1 MSFSIKSAVA
11 PMMKPGLRDVHLAVF
26 LFGFSGLFGK
36 FLLCSPVLIVFGRT
50 VFASLFLLPF
60 FLVAQKDIPAPP
72 AMFLIQ
78 FLIQG
83 ALLALHWCTFFI
95 SIQIST
101 VAIGLLTF
109 STFPLF
115 VTFMEP
121 FFFKE
126 SLGLKNCVVSLVV
139 FVGLVLVIPSFDF
152 SRQPAQGAMWGV
164 ASGFTFALL
173 GLVNRKNVK
182 TVPPLTVS
190 FYQNLFASF
199 FLLPWMVW
207 LSPDISFPTTRELVL
222 LMLLGG
228 VCTALA
234 HSLFIKSL
242 VHIKTRTAGV
252 ITALEPLY
260 GILMAMIFL
269 GEIPGWRTALG
280 GVIIIGGTLVA
291 MSSHE

>member
-1 MSFSIKSAVA
+1 MSFSIKSALA
-11 PMMKPGLRDVHLAVF
+11 PMVKPGLRDVHLAVF

-60 FLVAQKDIPAPP
+60 FLRIRRDNTVPMV
-72 AMFLIQ
+72 MFLA
-78 FLIQG
+78 QG

-126 SLGLKNCVVSLVV
+126 TLAFKNCVISLVV

-152 SRQPAQGAMWGV
+152 SREPVQGAMWGV

-173 GLVNRKNVK
+173 GLVNRKNVIS
-182 TVPPLTVS
+182 VSPIAVS
-190 FYQNLFASF
+190 FYQNFFAAL
-199 FLLPWMVW
+199 FLLPWTVW
-207 LSPDISFPTTRELVL
+207 FVPGISFPTPGELML

-234 HSLFIKSL
+234 HSLFIKAL

-280 GVIIIGGTLVA
+280 GVIIIGATLVA
-291 MSSHE
+291 MTGRD

>member
-1 MSFSIKSAVA
+1 
-11 PMMKPGLRDVHLAVF
+11 MKPGIRDVHLAVF

-60 FLVAQKDIPAPP
+60 FMMAGKNTTVFP
-72 AMFLIQ
+72 AM

-126 SLGLKNCVVSLVV
+126 SLALKNCVVALVV
-139 FVGLVLVIPSFDF
+139 FAGLVLVIPSFDF
-152 SRQPAQGAMWGV
+152 SREPAKGAMWGV

-190 FYQNLFASF
+190 FYQNIFAAL
-199 FLLPWMVW
+199 FLLPWMMW
-207 LSPDISFPTTRELVL
+207 FTPDISFPTPRELVL

-269 GEIPGWRTALG
+269 GEFPGWRTAFG
-280 GVIIIGGTLVA
+280 GVIIIGATLVA
-291 MSSHE
+291 MTGHD